1 MVHIYA
7 IRDINPS
14 NGRRRMAESFILPL
28 KPSLRIRYLIK
39 IKLRRV
45 KINDGNILGS
55 DGFEYIA
62 IYV

>member
-1 MVHIYA
+1 
-7 IRDINPS
+7 
-14 NGRRRMAESFILPL
+14 MAESFILPL

-55 DGFEYIA
+55 DGIEYIA
-62 IYV
+62 IHV